1 MNTILQTTLYVLMVV
16 SPLHNSMTSSV
27 TQTPLPFLLFGIGL
41 ILALKMKWIRFKD
54 RLDFKS

>member
-1 MNTILQTTLYVLMVV
+1 MNTIHQTTLYILMVV
-16 SPLHNSMTSSV
+16 SPFHDTVTTSV